1 MNRAAR
7 PAPKGILAGYAL
19 RGRSVGPFNRKD
31 YVMRRLVSAATA
43 GALMLGTVMAGAT
56 GATAAPISAAPL
68 GKVPTAT
75 VDTSMVEQVRHRRH
89 GRHHRHRGRNL
100 GIALGAAG
108 LVLGLSALASRP
120 SYGDP
125 YYRRPAYGYGG
136 YGAAPWSPAWY
147 DYCSSRYRS
156 FNPRTGYFKGYD
168 GQFHFC
174 R

>member
-1 MNRAAR
+1 
-7 PAPKGILAGYAL
+7 
-19 RGRSVGPFNRKD
+19 
-31 YVMRRLVSAATA
+31 MRRFVSAATA

-68 GKVPTAT
+68 GKVPSAT
-75 VDTSMVEQVRHRRH
+75 VDTSVVEQVRHRRH
-89 GRHHRHRGRNL
+89 GRHHRGRNV

-120 SYGDP
+120 RYYDDP
-125 YYRRPAYGYGG
+125 YYYDRPAYGYGPVG

-156 FNPRTGYFKGYD
+156 FNPETGYFRGYD
-168 GQFHFC
+168 GEFHFC

>member
-1 MNRAAR
+1 
-7 PAPKGILAGYAL
+7 
-19 RGRSVGPFNRKD
+19 
-31 YVMRRLVSAATA
+31 MRRFVSAATA

-56 GATAAPISAAPL
+56 GASAAPISAAPI
-68 GKVPTAT
+68 GKMPSAT
-75 VDTSMVEQVRHRRH
+75 VDTSMVEQVRHRRY
-89 GRHHRHRGRNL
+89 GRHHNRNRGRNV

-125 YYRRPAYGYGG
+125 YYDRPAYGYGPVG
-136 YGAAPWSPAWY
+136 YRAAPWSPAWY